1 MTTSGFGSRVL
12 RLTLNLSFFQG
23 DEDANLAPQMS
34 EGGFQFNPSGGPSDG
49 SSGSN
54 APTNIEF

>member
-1 MTTSGFGSRVL
+1 ML
-12 RLTLNLSFFQG
+12 RELQRYTWYLVNTKLFFFQG